1 MTILIATGLRR
12 EARLM
17 AGPDV
22 TVIAGGGNAARLV
35 RELEM
40 LAGSATAILSSGL
53 AGALDPSLKVGDVV
67 VGTVCPTHTDTV
79 RVERSRDP
87 SSSEAEKEP
96 RRRSARPPSTPPAAS
111 LRTGLDFARGERLV
125 DRLNQLIQG
134 ARIGAVI
141 GSEAP
146 LATAAEKA
154 ATFSQTGAVAVD
166 MESHIAARVAE
177 RHGLPFAA
185 LRVISDMAD
194 TTLPPAA
201 LAGMRPDGGV
211 AIGAVLGSLL
221 QSPAQ
226 LPALIRTARDAEKAF
241 RTLGRVHD
249 ALRGF
254 GIGRLD
260 PGQLAL
266 DMA

>member
-1 MTILIATGLRR
+1 VTILIATGLRR

-17 AGPDV
+17 AGPGV
-22 TVIAGGGNAARLV
+22 TVIAGGGDAARLE

-40 LAGSATAILSSGL
+40 LAGSATVILSSGL
-53 AGALDPSLKVGDVV
+53 AGALDPSLQVGDVV
-67 VGTVCPTHTDTV
+67 IGECCDSLPSPV

-87 SSSEAEKEP
+87 SSSEAEKTP
-96 RRRSARPPSTPPAAS
+96 RLRSAGP
-111 LRTGLDFARGERLV
+111 LDCARGERMV
-125 DRLNQLIQG
+125 DWLKQLLEEFSVG
-134 ARIGAVI
+134 TVA
-141 GSEAP
+141 GSGVP
-146 LATAAEKA
+146 LATATEKSA
-154 ATFSQTGAVAVD
+154 LFSQTGALAVD
-166 MESHIAARVAE
+166 MESHIAARVAA

-185 LRVISDMAD
+185 LRVVSDAAD

-201 LAGMRPDGGV
+201 LAGMRPDGGI
-211 AIGAVLGSLL
+211 AIGAVLASLA
-221 QSPAQ
+221 QNPAQ
-226 LPALIRTARDAEKAF
+226 ILALIRTARDAEKAF

-260 PGQLAL
+260 PRQFAL

>member
-96 RRRSARPPSTPPAAS
+96 RLRSARP
-111 LRTGLDFARGERLV
+111 LDFARGERLV

-221 QSPAQ
+221 QNPAQ

>member
-1 MTILIATGLRR
+1 VGHVTILIATGLRR

-17 AGPDV
+17 AGPGV
-22 TVIAGGGNAARLV
+22 TVIAGGGDAARLE

-40 LAGSATAILSSGL
+40 LAGSASAILSSGL

-67 VGTVCPTHTDTV
+67 IGEYCDSLPSPV

-87 SSSEAEKEP
+87 FSSEAEKTP
-96 RRRSARPPSTPPAAS
+96 RLRSAAP
-111 LRTGLDFARGERLV
+111 LHFARGERGKQTLAEKV
-125 DRLNQLIQG
+125 AGLLPDAHQG
-134 ARIGAVI
+134 FVA
-141 GSEAP
+141 GSAMP
-146 LATAAEKA
+146 LSTAAGKVSL
-154 ATFSQTGAVAVD
+154 FSQTGALAVD
-166 MESHIAARVAE
+166 MESHIAARVAA

-185 LRVISDMAD
+185 LRVISDAAD

-201 LAGMRPDGGV
+201 LAGMRPDGGI
-211 AIGAVLGSLL
+211 AIGAVLASLVRN
-221 QSPAQ
+221 PAQ

-241 RTLGRVHD
+241 QALGRVHD

-254 GIGRLD
+254 GIGPLD